1 MNAFNPT
8 PEQENL
14 IQHEGNSLFVTAV
27 PGAGKTRTMAQRFI
41 RVSKDLTRMGETRG
55 IAALSFTNLAAS
67 EIEEKVRT
75 LGGNASGSN
84 FIGTIDKFLRQ
95 FLIVPASKSEYKA
108 NPDIRDE
115 WIQFGALAEF
125 SLPNNIFNFSYVKI
139 ASLGDFNFLN
149 ESVSKKLIS
158 RGGSFKY
165 SNSKDRIINAAK
177 EKRETL
183 RRQGCFDVDSARD
196 YSIKVLQKNLY
207 DLVDI
212 MAARFREVI
221 LDEVQDCNATDLLL
235 LEKLHDKGVKLTLI
249 GDLDQDIYEFRGSN
263 ATKVQTFC
271 RRRGF
276 DEVAM
281 TSNFRSTPEICDLV
295 TYLRK
300 GSAVVDAPVKPRGHK
315 KVQIFAYNQ
324 LSDVTKLAVKLD
336 RQVFRKDQVSKE
348 TVVLAATSEIVSA
361 ASGSRMIKKSNY
373 IPKSKRILT
382 GIAMLRSSFSSPKMR
397 NSGIRLI
404 ESGILESCVFS
415 DGKCI
420 ESSAKL
426 EENLLGRGGS
436 ARLLSY
442 RIAFETGVLSDSEKV
457 KRQVSQKIVSIL
469 SEFGLQRK
477 KGAWLLP
484 SVKEWPGIISDLEQT
499 TSSVNADTIHGSK
512 GTQYDRVI
520 LVLDMRKANAR
531 RATWAEEFIELLE
544 HRSGGESRRIF
555 YVGASRAK
563 DELILAVDYRLRERL
578 ESLLRYRS
586 IDFENLEL

>member
-1 MNAFNPT
+1 MDAFNPT
-8 PEQENL
+8 PEQDKL

-41 RVSKDLTRMGETRG
+41 RVSKDLTRVGETRG

-95 FLIVPASKSEYKA
+95 FLIIPAFKSKYNV

-125 SLPNNIFNFSYVKI
+125 SLPNDIFNYPYIKT
-139 ASLGDFNFLN
+139 ASLADFNFLN
-149 ESVSKKLIS
+149 DSVSKKLI
-158 RGGSFKY
+158 RQGGGFKY
-165 SNSKDRIINAAK
+165 SNSKEKIINVAK
-177 EKRETL
+177 EKREAL
-183 RRQGCFDVDSARD
+183 SRQGYFDVDSARD
-196 YSIKVLQKNLY
+196 FSIQALQKNTY

-235 LEKLHDKGVKLTLI
+235 LEKLHDKGVRLILI

-263 ATKVQTFC
+263 ATEVQTFC
-271 RRRGF
+271 QRRGF
-276 DEVAM
+276 DQVAM

-300 GSAVVDAPVKPRGHK
+300 GSAVADVPVKPRGNK
-315 KVQIFAYNQ
+315 KVQIFVYNQ
-324 LSDVTKLAVKLD
+324 FSDVTKLAVKLD
-336 RQVFRKDQVSKE
+336 RQDFRQDQGSQK

-361 ASGSRMIKKSNY
+361 ASCGRMIKKSNN
-373 IPKSKRILT
+373 ISKSRRILT
-382 GIAMLRSSFSSPKMR
+382 GITMLRASLSSPKIR
-397 NSGIRLI
+397 NNGIRLI
-404 ESGILESCVFS
+404 ESGILESCIFT
-415 DGKCI
+415 DGSRI
-420 ESSAKL
+420 ESSAEL
-426 EENLLGRGGS
+426 EKRLLERGAS

-457 KRQVSQKIVSIL
+457 KRQVSQKIVSIV
-469 SEFGLQRK
+469 SEFGLRPK
-477 KGAWLLP
+477 ERVRFLP
-484 SVKEWPGIISDLEQT
+484 PVKEWPGIISDLKQS
-499 TSSVNADTIHGSK
+499 TSSVNANTIHGSK
-512 GTQYDRVI
+512 GAQYDRVI
-520 LVLDMRKANAR
+520 LVLDMRKPNAR

-544 HRSGGESRRIF
+544 HRRGGESRRLF

-563 DELILAVDYRLRERL
+563 EELILAVDYRLRERL
-578 ESLLRYRS
+578 ENLLRDRS
-586 IDFENLEL
+586 IDFENLKL